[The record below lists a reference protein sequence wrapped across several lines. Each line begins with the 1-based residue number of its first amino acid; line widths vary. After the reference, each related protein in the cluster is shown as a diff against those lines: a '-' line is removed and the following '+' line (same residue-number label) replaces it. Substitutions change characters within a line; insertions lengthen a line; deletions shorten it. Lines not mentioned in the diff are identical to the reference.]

1 MARKI
6 LQRLLPH
13 PDRIKHHKALEMLG
27 HRIHDPNLW
36 HLNRRSVAAAVA
48 IGLFVAFIPTP
59 GQMLIAAILAFYF
72 RANLAISVILVWISN
87 PITMPPIFYAAYVIG
102 AWLMF
107 DPEAAS
113 HVPTFSVSMEWL
125 EAELKY
131 IWKPFLLG
139 SFVLACLSSFIGYF
153 LVRSLWRWHA
163 IQNWQARLALRKSRK
178 EKNHS

>member
-13 PDRIKHHKALEMLG
+13 PDHIKHHKALEKLG

-36 HLNRRSVAAAVA
+36 HLNRRSAAAAVA

-59 GQMLIAAILAFYF
+59 GQMLLAAILAFYF
-72 RANLAISVILVWISN
+72 RANLAISVITVWVSN
-87 PITMPPIFYAAYVIG
+87 PITMPPLFYAAYVLG
-102 AWLMF
+102 SWLMMS
-107 DPEAAS
+107 DATATE
-113 HVPTFSVSMEWL
+113 VPTFTLSMEWL
-125 EAELKY
+125 QAELLQ

-139 SFVLACLSSFIGYF
+139 SFVMGSFSSLLGYF

-163 IQNWQARLALRKSRK
+163 VQNWQARLALRKTRK
-178 EKNHS
+178 QKNHS